1 MDKPAFTSHGRDIAT
16 LRNATSG
23 TGMMAGRSAKAE
35 SKRTMKEQ
43 DLSWESAFHAD
54 RGCLGGGLPL
64 QYTGPQQHH

>member
-1 MDKPAFTSHGRDIAT
+1 
-16 LRNATSG
+16 
-23 TGMMAGRSAKAE
+23 MMAGRSAKAE